1 MEISP
6 KSMMCRRKIGF
17 QFKPIDLLRRQ
28 CPHQNLRC
36 PRFIISTCLNETW
49 KADCVDKNKI
59 KKNWKIKNDETMT
72 TIPDLPSPFR
82 NCFIC
87 NIQLLIP
94 AFTVNFPLT
103 RCYSHSRIHIKVSSL
118 NLLFFENF
126 AVILINNSC

>member
-1 MEISP
+1 
-6 KSMMCRRKIGF
+6 
-17 QFKPIDLLRRQ
+17 
-28 CPHQNLRC
+28 
-36 PRFIISTCLNETW
+36 
-49 KADCVDKNKI
+49 
-59 KKNWKIKNDETMT
+59 MT

-94 AFTVNFPLT
+94 AFTVNFPFT